1 MRLDR
6 LHIVFRSVLKRNII
20 APISAKPR
28 QILDV
33 ATGSGAWCIEVADEY
48 PGANVVAIDLLPIQA
63 TRIPLNCEFIVADLN
78 RGLDFDDASL
88 DLVQSRSLPKADLR

>member
-6 LHIVFRSVLKRNII
+6 LHIVFRSVLKRNVI

-33 ATGSGAWCIEVADEY
+33 GTGSGAWCIEVADQY
-48 PGANVVAIDLLPIQA
+48 PSANVVGIDLSPIQA

-78 RGLDFDDASL
+78 RGLDFDDACL
-88 DLVQSRSLPKADLR
+88 DFVQSRSLPKVELC